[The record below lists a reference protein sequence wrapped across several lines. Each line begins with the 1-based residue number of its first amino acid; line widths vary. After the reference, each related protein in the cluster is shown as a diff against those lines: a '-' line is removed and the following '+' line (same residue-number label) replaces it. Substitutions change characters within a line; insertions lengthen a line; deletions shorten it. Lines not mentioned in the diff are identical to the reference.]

1 MNQPTKSV
9 HPQEDLRFAFAA
21 ADAAPLDRE
30 AAVQE
35 ILHLMD
41 RWQIAFEDLIDP
53 AERQAAL
60 GNARR
65 LVAFWQITP
74 EELEGPAP
82 PRPARLPPY
91 RYTHPKTGQ
100 TWDGRGPQ
108 PEWLRRCLIN
118 EGYRLDEV
126 RAPYSVN

>member
-1 MNQPTKSV
+1 MTDSTHGAQPHGEPHIALPDT
-9 HPQEDLRFAFAA
+9 ED
-21 ADAAPLDRE
+21 APLDRH
-30 AAVQE
+30 AALQE
-35 ILHLMD
+35 IMRLVEQ
-41 RWQIAFEDLIDP
+41 WQVGFEELVDP

-65 LVAFWQITP
+65 PVDFWQITP

-82 PRPARLPPY
+82 ERPRQQPKY

-100 TWDGRGPQ
+100 TWDGLGRQ
-108 PEWLRRCLIN
+108 PDWLRRCLIN

-126 RAPYSVN
+126 RAPFLAN